1 MQSKDEYL
9 LRIGLH
15 NWVYKRDEEMSQ
27 GLYTYPYSKRDIL
40 ILQQIECRNNILKLY
55 FRCIETD
62 NIKNKDEYKDY
73 IFKLRKDLKDTFNIW
88 PNKYDKH
95 ISDDNIIDIMM
106 YKLTEKQLANI
117 YILLRIQGY
126 ISSKDEAQAF
136 DFTI

>member
-1 MQSKDEYL
+1 
-9 LRIGLH
+9 
-15 NWVYKRDEEMSQ
+15 MSR
-27 GLYTYPYSKRDIL
+27 GLYAYPYSRKDIL
-40 ILQQIECRNNILKLY
+40 ILQQVECRNNILKLY

-62 NIKNKDEYKDY
+62 NIKNKADYKDY

-95 ISDDNIIDIMM
+95 ISDDNIIDIMV

-126 ISSKDEAQAF
+126 VSSKDEAQAF